1 MWLNSNPYKAMKL
14 DVKGHGAEEFTRV
27 LLRAWECDP
36 REKIRF
42 RVEIAGDQ
50 GILIL
55 NPNIRQI
62 RRRNRTQ
69 RDQSSKNPDCFI
81 YDLPAGDPEALLADL
96 TSFAVSQTARIR
108 MISRPSN
115 VEIALLSQTELQFLA
130 KFAAGKDWR
139 ALLPFILPPQAE
151 WRTNVLLNS
160 GQGRF
165 AKCPVW
171 LSTAEVK
178 RLLLERPEVAGTLL
192 AVRCPAVEAEL
203 PAEAK
208 PNTAASVPTSELP
221 ARSLL
226 ENCPRCNGQTEM
238 NGDSRLICCFCG
250 QVFHPS
256 TPKICVAA

>member
-1 MWLNSNPYKAMKL
+1 MKL
-14 DVKGHGAEEFTRV
+14 QVKRHGSEEFARV

-55 NPNIRQI
+55 NPRIRQV
-62 RRRNRTQ
+62 RRRKRTQ
-69 RDQSSKNPDCFI
+69 PDQASRKPDCFL
-81 YDLPAGDPEALLADL
+81 YDLPEGDPGALLADL

-115 VEIALLSQTELQFLA
+115 VEIALLNRAELQVLA
-130 KFAAGKDWR
+130 KFAAGRDWR
-139 ALLPFILPPQAE
+139 ALLPFILPPRAE
-151 WRTNVLLNS
+151 WRINVLLNS

-171 LSTAEVK
+171 LPAAEVK
-178 RLLLERPEVAGTLL
+178 RLLLEKPEIAGALL
-192 AVRCPAVEAEL
+192 AVRCPGVEAEL
-203 PAEAK
+203 PPEEK
-208 PNTAASVPTSELP
+208 PNTVALVSTSELP
-221 ARSLL
+221 AKSLL

-238 NGDSRLICCFCG
+238 NGDGRLICHFCG
-250 QVFHPS
+250 QIFHPS
-256 TPKICVAA
+256 TPKMPVAA

>member
-1 MWLNSNPYKAMKL
+1 MKL
-14 DVKGHGAEEFTRV
+14 HVKGHGAEEFARV

-55 NPNIRQI
+55 NPRIRQV
-62 RRRNRTQ
+62 RRRQRTQ
-69 RDQSSKNPDCFI
+69 PDQALGKPDPFI

-96 TSFAVSQTARIR
+96 TSFAVSQTARLR

-115 VEIALLSQTELQFLA
+115 VEIALLNQADLQALA
-130 KFAAGKDWR
+130 KFAAGKNWR
-139 ALLPFILPPQAE
+139 ALAPFILPPQSE
-151 WRTNVLLNS
+151 WRINVLLNNA
-160 GQGRF
+160 QGRF
-165 AKCPVW
+165 TQCPVW
-171 LSTAEVK
+171 LSAAEVK

-192 AVRCPAVEAEL
+192 AVRCPGVEAEL
-203 PAEAK
+203 PPEEK
-208 PNTAASVPTSELP
+208 PNTAASVSTSELP
-221 ARSLL
+221 VKSLL

-238 NGDSRLICCFCG
+238 NGDGRLICYFCG

-256 TPKICVAA
+256 TSKIRVAA

>member
-1 MWLNSNPYKAMKL
+1 MKL
-14 DVKGHGAEEFTRV
+14 QVKRHGAEEFARV

-55 NPNIRQI
+55 NPRIRQV
-62 RRRNRTQ
+62 RRRKRTQ
-69 RDQSSKNPDCFI
+69 PDQASRKPDCFL
-81 YDLPAGDPEALLADL
+81 YDLPEGDPGALLADL

-115 VEIALLSQTELQFLA
+115 VEIALLNQADLQALA
-130 KFAAGKDWR
+130 KFAAGNNWR
-139 ALLPFILPPQAE
+139 ALLPFILPPQSE

-160 GQGRF
+160 AQGRF
-165 AKCPVW
+165 AKCHVW
-171 LSTAEVK
+171 LSAAEVK
-178 RLLLERPEVAGTLL
+178 RLLLERPGVAGTLL
-192 AVRCPAVEAEL
+192 AVRCPGVEAEL
-203 PAEAK
+203 PPEEK
-208 PNTAASVPTSELP
+208 PNTAASVSTSELP
-221 ARSLL
+221 VKSLL

-238 NGDSRLICCFCG
+238 NGDGRLICYFCG

-256 TPKICVAA
+256 TPKIRVAA